1 MLTIHVCIG
10 SACHIKGSYNI
21 INKLQSVIQE
31 KQLGDRVEIKAA
43 LCLGNGTNA
52 VSIKIDD
59 GDVLSLSEKDVEQF
73 VEKHIMSRL

>member
-43 LCLGNGTNA
+43 LCLCNCTNA

>member
-43 LCLGNGTNA
+43 LCLGNCKNA

>member
-43 LCLGNGTNA
+43 LCLGNCTNA